1 MNVEH
6 VLNSLGEIQSSF
18 QSILVELRDALNS
31 FRAELENDPSMSSM
45 KLTVPRRLY
54 LVNGRTEEL
63 LSNGTEET
71 ISRYAAVI
79 QDHVDDLEK
88 LESDLCGLVC
98 HAYQEDFLFV
108 PSGAHRLVARKD
120 VPTDRDDRFAY
131 WNETLKGAIISGFE
145 IERTDVPFPEVSS
158 IVRVCECMVSAI
170 ELTRDSNNGTTALEE
185 SAESQHTRR
194 DTPNDFI
201 HAFASVYVAGIAG
214 PTVAEIRH
222 IYMSNLTCNEKL
234 TDINSLLQI
243 PPNVSSRALATLA
256 GVSHTAVQKTNFWK
270 TYDRRRTRIQ
280 SEGYETQADRARRP
294 DDT

>member
-18 QSILVELRDALNS
+18 QSILVELRGALNS
-31 FRAELENDPSMSSM
+31 FRAKLENDPTMASMN
-45 KLTVPRRLY
+45 LFEPTLLY
-54 LVNGRTEEL
+54 VVNGRTEEL

-79 QDHVDDLEK
+79 QDQVDELGELET
-88 LESDLCGLVC
+88 DLCGLVC

-108 PSGAHRLVARKD
+108 PSEAHRLVARRD

-145 IERTDVPFPEVSS
+145 IELTDVPFPEFSS

-194 DTPNDFI
+194 DNPNDFI
-201 HAFASVYVAGIAG
+201 RAFASVYVAGIAG
-214 PTVAEIRH
+214 STVAEIRH
-222 IYMSNLTCNEKL
+222 IFMSNSTCNEKL

-243 PPNVSSRALATLA
+243 PPNVSSRALGTLT
-256 GVSHTAVQKTNFWK
+256 GVSHTTVLNTEFWSI
-270 TYDRRRTRIQ
+270 YNRQSARSQ
-280 SEGYETQADRARRP
+280 SEGYQMQADRARRP